1 MCNSIKTTNEH
12 KTICFTFF
20 CGLDLLFKL
29 FLLLGGLL
37 GVSGVHQGLG
47 GPRRGLR
54 LLHGGLA
61 FGLQGR
67 VGRDQRHQTFD
78 HPEKETREN
87 CEETRIKFW
96 FWLKL
101 KLKLGNNT
109 MTFYVFE
116 IWHKFN
122 FKFVSRQNKNK
133 ISSKFSSESDID
145 WPWTKAYLLSNCYYK
160 LSFNFLSLKLRELF
174 KNLKTE
180 IQGNANPIT

>member
-1 MCNSIKTTNEH
+1 MMCNSIKTTNEH

-29 FLLLGGLL
+29 FLLLRGLL

-67 VGRDQRHQTFD
+67 VGRDQRHKSFD
-78 HPEKETREN
+78 HPEKKETD
-87 CEETRIKFW
+87 TKM
-96 FWLKL
+96 WLKL
-101 KLKLGNNT
+101 KSKLGNKT

-122 FKFVSRQNKNK
+122 FSLYPGKGKN
-133 ISSKFSSESDID
+133 ISFSKFSSKSDIYC
-145 WPWTKAYLLSNCYYK
+145 PKNKNYYLDIIINCHLCK
-160 LSFNFLSLKLRELF
+160 VN
-174 KNLKTE
+174 
-180 IQGNANPIT
+180 